1 MHEGRS
7 NKLYTGYSLMCLM
20 AVAAWMLLDKKLV
33 LTFIDWIGLSIALIV
48 VLVLML
54 HSGKKKIQT
63 NDE

>member
-7 NKLYTGYSLMCLM
+7 NKLDTGYSLMCLR

-54 HSGKKKIQT
+54 HNGKKKIQT